1 MTFTSFCIRC
11 KENYSVLC
19 TLLPRQ
25 NFNLFFIFSDE
36 INESMNRLRNP
47 NEFED
52 LQLQGNELTNSQI
65 LRLCVY
71 LIEKK
76 CGFNGEGIFL
86 NSYAVEF
93 NDEESLKME
102 TIIYNSL
109 RSKSASNKDTDG
121 LALD

>member
-1 MTFTSFCIRC
+1 
-11 KENYSVLC
+11 
-19 TLLPRQ
+19 
-25 NFNLFFIFSDE
+25 
-36 INESMNRLRNP
+36 MNSLRNP
-47 NEFED
+47 NELEE

-76 CGFNGEGIFL
+76 CDFNGEGIFS
-86 NSYAVEF
+86 NSYAVQF

-102 TIIYNSL
+102 TIINNSF
-109 RSKSASNKDTDG
+109 RSKSASNEDTDG